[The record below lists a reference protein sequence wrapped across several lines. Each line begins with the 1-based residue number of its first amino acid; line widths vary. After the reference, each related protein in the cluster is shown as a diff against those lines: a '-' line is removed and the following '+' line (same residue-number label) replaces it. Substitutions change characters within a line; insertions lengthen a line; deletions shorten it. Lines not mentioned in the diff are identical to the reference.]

1 MGAARQ
7 RGPHLAP
14 VLAQGP
20 SREYRCRMDV
30 IRRHVVVHGQV
41 QGIGFRFSARV
52 EAQRLGVSGW
62 VRNRSDGAVEAEIE
76 GEPSAIDAMLGW
88 FDEGPPGA
96 SVSTMST
103 SDLAPTGEPGFRVTY

>member
-1 MGAARQ
+1 
-7 RGPHLAP
+7 
-14 VLAQGP
+14 
-20 SREYRCRMDV
+20 MDA

-76 GEPSAIDAMLGW
+76 GEPPVIDAMLGW

-96 SVSTMST
+96 SVTTMIT
-103 SDLAPTGEPGFRVTY
+103 SDLEPTGEHGFNVTF